1 MKRTRRQCPGSD
13 LTASALDKLRAR
25 RKRRV
30 LRHET
35 ERLVASM
42 PIPRPFDLDRFVAN
56 IEQARGRRIVLKPMP
71 AHLANLTGFCGLW
84 IKHDTRPLDLILHVQ
99 GGSPSH
105 ERQIKVHEL
114 VHLWAEDATGVVGTD
129 EVLRDLTPARV
140 EQLVATGQAAGRRRY
155 DTAIEKRT
163 EDAAALISR
172 RADSPDLIE
181 DSVAR
186 RLAEDFAYPFG
197 SDTPSTE

>member
-1 MKRTRRQCPGSD
+1 MTQRRRHPGSGVINGALDQLRSRRRQR
-13 LTASALDKLRAR
+13 L
-25 RKRRV
+25 

-42 PIPRPFDLDRFVAN
+42 PIPRPFDFGRFVAN
-56 IEQARGRRIVLKPMP
+56 IEQARGRRVVLKPMP
-71 AHLANLTGFCGLW
+71 VSLANLTGFCGLW
-84 IKHDTRPLDLILHVQ
+84 IKHDVRPLDLILHLE

-114 VHLWAEDATGVVGTD
+114 VHLWAEDSTGVIGTD

-140 EQLVATGQAAGRRRY
+140 EQLVAAGQAAGRRRY
-155 DTAIEKRT
+155 DTAIEQRT
-163 EDAAALISR
+163 EDAATLISQL
-172 RADSPDLIE
+172 ATSSDLIE

-186 RLAEDFAYPFG
+186 RLAEDFTHPFS
-197 SDTPSTE
+197 SDTAL

>member
-1 MKRTRRQCPGSD
+1 MKRTRGQYPGSD
-13 LTASALDKLRAR
+13 LTKSALDQLRAR
-25 RKRRV
+25 RIRRV

-71 AHLANLTGFCGLW
+71 VHLANLTGFCGLW
-84 IKHDTRPLDLILHVQ
+84 IKHDTRPLDLILHLK

-114 VHLWAEDATGVVGTD
+114 VHVWAEDATGVIGTD

-140 EQLVATGQAAGRRRY
+140 EQLVAAGQAAGRRRY

-163 EDAAALISR
+163 EDAAALISQ
-172 RADSPDLIE
+172 RAISSNLIE

-186 RLAEDFAYPFG
+186 RLAEHFGYPFG
-197 SDTPSTE
+197 SDTVL

>member
-1 MKRTRRQCPGSD
+1 MNG
-13 LTASALDKLRAR
+13 ALDQLRAR
-25 RKRRV
+25 RRRRL

-56 IEQARGRRIVLKPMP
+56 IEQARGQRIVLKPMP
-71 AHLANLTGFCGLW
+71 VHLVNITGFCGLW
-84 IKHDTRPLDLILHVQ
+84 IKHDVRPLDLILHLK

-114 VHLWAEDATGVVGTD
+114 VHLWAEDSTGVVGTD

-140 EQLVATGQAAGRRRY
+140 EQLVAAGQAAGRRRY
-155 DTAIEKRT
+155 DTVIEQRT
-163 EDAAALISR
+163 EDAATLISQL
-172 RADSPDLIE
+172 ATSSNLIE

-186 RLAEDFAYPFG
+186 RLAEDFAYPFS
-197 SDTPSTE
+197 SDTAL

>member
-1 MKRTRRQCPGSD
+1 MTRASKEECGVGLMNRALDQIRTRRKQR
-13 LTASALDKLRAR
+13 LLWR
-25 RKRRV
+25 
-30 LRHET
+30 ET

-42 PIPRPFDLDRFVAN
+42 PIPRPFDLDQFIAN

-84 IKHDTRPLDLILHVQ
+84 IRHDIRPFDLILHLK

-105 ERQIKVHEL
+105 ELQIQVHEL

-140 EQLVATGQAAGRRRY
+140 EHLVAAGQAAGRRRY

-163 EDAAALISR
+163 EDAASLISQ
-172 RADSPDLIE
+172 RANSSNLIE

-186 RLAEDFAYPFG
+186 RLAEDFAYPFS
-197 SDTPSTE
+197 SDTPL

>member
-1 MKRTRRQCPGSD
+1 MTQRRRHPGSGVM
-13 LTASALDKLRAR
+13 SGVLDQLRVR
-25 RKRRV
+25 RRRRL
-30 LRHET
+30 LRDET

-71 AHLANLTGFCGLW
+71 VHLANLTGFCGLW
-84 IKHDTRPLDLILHVQ
+84 IKHDVRPLDLILHVE

-114 VHLWAEDATGVVGTD
+114 VHLWAEDSTGVIGAD

-140 EQLVATGQAAGRRRY
+140 EQLVAAGQAAGRRRY
-155 DTAIEKRT
+155 DTAIEQRT
-163 EDAAALISR
+163 EDAATLISQL
-172 RADSPDLIE
+172 ATSSNLIE

-186 RLAEDFAYPFG
+186 RLAEDFAYPFS
-197 SDTPSTE
+197 SDTAL

>member
-1 MKRTRRQCPGSD
+1 MNGAFDQ
-13 LTASALDKLRAR
+13 LRAR
-25 RKRRV
+25 RKRRL

-42 PIPRPFDLDRFVAN
+42 PIPRPFNLDRFVAN

-71 AHLANLTGFCGLW
+71 VHLANLTGFCGLW
-84 IKHDTRPLDLILHVQ
+84 IKHDTRPLDLILHLQ

-114 VHLWAEDATGVVGTD
+114 VHVWAEDAIGVVGTD
-129 EVLRDLTPARV
+129 EALRNLTPARV
-140 EQLVATGQAAGRRRY
+140 EQLVAAGQAAGRRRY

-163 EDAAALISR
+163 EDAAALISQ
-172 RADSPDLIE
+172 RAINSNLIE

-186 RLAEDFAYPFG
+186 RLAEDFAFPFS
-197 SDTPSTE
+197 SDTPL

>member
-1 MKRTRRQCPGSD
+1 MKRTRMQSPGLELISG
-13 LTASALDKLRAR
+13 ALRHLQTQ
-25 RKRRV
+25 RKRRL

-42 PIPRPFDLDRFVAN
+42 PIPQPFDLDRFVAN

-71 AHLANLTGFCGLW
+71 VHLANLTGFCGLW
-84 IKHDTRPLDLILHVQ
+84 IKHDTRPLDLILHLK

-105 ERQIKVHEL
+105 ERQIQVHEL
-114 VHLWAEDATGVVGTD
+114 VHLWAEDATGVIGTD
-129 EVLRDLTPARV
+129 DALRDLTPVRV
-140 EQLVATGQAAGRRRY
+140 EQLVAAGQAAGRRRY

-163 EDAAALISR
+163 EDAAALISQ
-172 RADSPDLIE
+172 RAISSNPIE

-186 RLAEDFAYPFG
+186 RLAEDFAYPFS
-197 SDTPSTE
+197 SDTTL

>member
-1 MKRTRRQCPGSD
+1 MTQPRRHPGSGIING
-13 LTASALDKLRAR
+13 ALDQLRAR
-25 RKRRV
+25 HRRRL

-42 PIPRPFDLDRFVAN
+42 PIPQPFDLDRFVAN
-56 IEQARGRRIVLKPMP
+56 IEQARGRRIFLKPMP
-71 AHLANLTGFCGLW
+71 VHLANLTGFCGLW
-84 IKHDTRPLDLILHVQ
+84 IKHDVRPLDLILHLS

-114 VHLWAEDATGVVGTD
+114 VHLWAEDSTGVIGTD

-140 EQLVATGQAAGRRRY
+140 EQLVADGQAAGRRRY
-155 DTAIEKRT
+155 ETAIEQRT
-163 EDAAALISR
+163 EDAAALISQ
-172 RADSPDLIE
+172 RATSSNLIE

-186 RLAEDFAYPFG
+186 HLAADFAYPFNN
-197 SDTPSTE
+197 DAAL

>member
-1 MKRTRRQCPGSD
+1 MNG
-13 LTASALDKLRAR
+13 ALDQLRAR
-25 RKRRV
+25 RRRRL

-42 PIPRPFDLDRFVAN
+42 PIPRPFDFDRFVAN

-84 IKHDTRPLDLILHVQ
+84 IKHDVRPLDLILHLE
-99 GGSPSH
+99 GGSPAH

-114 VHLWAEDATGVVGTD
+114 VHLWAEDATGVIGTD

-140 EQLVATGQAAGRRRY
+140 EQLVAAGQAAGRRRY
-155 DTAIEKRT
+155 DTSIEQRT
-163 EDAAALISR
+163 EDAATLISHLT
-172 RADSPDLIE
+172 AVPDLIE

-186 RLAEDFAYPFG
+186 RLAEDFANPFSSNTG
-197 SDTPSTE
+197 L